1 MHVPWLAMQ
10 PIRGRNQMK
19 WLDWVSALGI
29 MFAPRNIGPSNTI
42 ELCASWLDES
52 PVWSQR
58 LERRGRLLRG
68 LGRELFI
75 DRSAHRLSGAAQL
88 TPNLSAD
95 SAIKRAHSAMLDK
108 PEDLERDINLHRDSS
123 KRPYGKTLRVK

>member
-52 PVWSQR
+52 PVWPQR

-68 LGRELFI
+68 FG
-75 DRSAHRLSGAAQL
+75 DRTGAQCDA
-88 TPNLSAD
+88 
-95 SAIKRAHSAMLDK
+95 
-108 PEDLERDINLHRDSS
+108 
-123 KRPYGKTLRVK
+123 G

>member
-1 MHVPWLAMQ
+1 MHVRWLAMQ
-10 PIRGRNQMK
+10 PIRGRNQMM

-29 MFAPRNIGPSNTI
+29 MFAPRNIGPSNTV

-68 LGRELFI
+68 LGRALFI
-75 DRSAHRLSGAAQL
+75 DRSAHRLPEIAQL
-88 TPNLSAD
+88 TLNLSVY
-95 SAIKRAHSAMLDK
+95 SAIKQAHSAMLDK
-108 PEDLERDINLHRDSS
+108 LEDLGRDINQHRDSS